1 MFAKAEQFVAEAEP
15 RAPAIQ
21 REPLPPDR
29 RKDNQKEEEQES
41 SDDDMPGPALPGE
54 QLAAQVS
61 GRSTKS
67 GPAIPTLQDL
77 ELKRG
82 NPPSLPLLYPLQ
94 HLTPPSQNSPQKTPP
109 PKTPTSAPSAASTAV
124 PKPSD
129 LTNSRLARKPA
140 PKTACWRRS
149 ARKRTRTG
157 LSRPRRRRLGAWR
170 RSRRGICWGAMRT
183 GWRG

>member
-15 RAPAIQ
+15 RAPAVQ

-29 RKDNQKEEEQES
+29 RKDKQKEEEQGQGS

-54 QLAAQVS
+54 PLAANIS

-82 NPPSLPLLYPLQ
+82 KAAPPPSLPLLYPLQ
-94 HLTPPSQNSPQKTPP
+94 HLTLPCRTRRRKHHHATRPP
-109 PKTPTSAPSAASTAV
+109 PHPPPPRPPYPNRAS
-124 PKPSD
+124 
-129 LTNSRLARKPA
+129 R
-140 PKTACWRRS
+140 
-149 ARKRTRTG
+149 RTG
-157 LSRPRRRRLGAWR
+157 ASR
-170 RSRRGICWGAMRT
+170 RSRLQRPPAGEEARESGLEPGFRVREDGGRG
-183 GWRG
+183 RGGGRGGGSAGGR